1 MAGQRTAV
9 RRVLVVGAGL
19 AGLSLAISLG
29 RAGVGVAV
37 IDVTDQ
43 VERVGIG
50 LIGRVM
56 FALEELGVLTACRS
70 TGWVLPGSTSIFTF
84 MFDASGRPLT
94 VPPLAEPVDTRLPGA
109 IMMYRPEL
117 IRILREE
124 ALRHGATLR
133 YGLTVQSM
141 DQSPDAVDV
150 GFTDGSTG
158 RYDLVVGA
166 DGVRSRI
173 RGLLHGHEVRPT
185 YTGET
190 SLRWVLNQAPTGS
203 GGFYCAKGTIVAV
216 SRLPHAMAFV
226 STGYSMPNT
235 HVGQPEAVRLLR
247 QVLDKFTAPYIV
259 ELRQRLAG
267 DQEVNVRPYEWLLV
281 EPPWHRGRVAI
292 IGDAAHATTAHLTSI
307 GGMAF
312 EDAVVLGQEL
322 TRRSTVAEAL
332 DAFQRRRTERVRL
345 VVDTSV
351 ELLRMQLEDADIRTT
366 AGVRNHA
373 LARLAAPY

>member
-1 MAGQRTAV
+1 
-9 RRVLVVGAGL
+9 L
-19 AGLSLAISLG
+19 
-29 RAGVGVAV
+29 
-37 IDVTDQ
+37 D
-43 VERVGIG
+43 
-50 LIGRVM
+50 
-56 FALEELGVLTACRS
+56 
-70 TGWVLPGSTSIFTF
+70 PG
-84 MFDASGRPLT
+84 
-94 VPPLAEPVDTRLPGA
+94 
-109 IMMYRPEL
+109 
-117 IRILREE
+117 
-124 ALRHGATLR
+124 
-133 YGLTVQSM
+133 
-141 DQSPDAVDV
+141 VDV
-150 GFTDGSTG
+150 SFTDGSTD
-158 RYDLVVGA
+158 RFDLVVGA

-173 RGLLHGHEVRPT
+173 RGLLHGPEVRPT

-203 GGFYCAKGTIVAV
+203 GGFYCAKGTMVAV
-216 SRLPHAMAFV
+216 SRLPHAMAFL

-235 HVGQPEAVRLLR
+235 PVSQPEAVRLLR
-247 QVLDKFTAPYIV
+247 QQLDKFTAPYIV
-259 ELRQRLAG
+259 ELRQRLTG
-267 DQEVNVRPYEWLLV
+267 DQEISVRPYEWLLV

-292 IGDAAHATTAHLTSI
+292 IGDAAHVTTAHLTSI

-322 TRRSTVAEAL
+322 TRRTTVAEAL